1 MLKSAKF
8 VSKESDRA
16 MVKFV
21 LERMRKGTDP
31 SVCRELLGYKN
42 KSDFKD
48 FMNRN
53 GYTED
58 GIPITTDNSLE
69 QKAVN
74 CIEFDA
80 ETDRLLTE
88 YLKNGIFPD
97 NCLEK
102 VGLPLNPVTRK
113 HIQELNKQLSDS
125 YNNVVSVTSN
135 FMPVCEKGVM

>member
-1 MLKSAKF
+1 MHKSDKLG
-8 VSKESDRA
+8 SKESDR
-16 MVKFV
+16 VKIKFI

-58 GIPITTDNSLE
+58 GIPITDDDFIE
-69 QKAVN
+69 QETVDCTA
-74 CIEFDA
+74 FDD
-80 ETDRLLTE
+80 ETDKLLIE
-88 YLKNGIFPD
+88 YLKNGMFPD

-102 VGLPLNPVTRK
+102 VGFPLNPVTRK

-125 YNNVVSVTSN
+125 YNTVVSVTSN
-135 FMPVCEKGVM
+135 FMPVCKKE